1 MGMLQRRTA
10 ARVTLLALLG
20 ASATVRAADA
30 PPPDAAVQNVFTQT
44 VEQASA
50 PVPVKLGQNCEKAK
64 VRGFR
69 VLKRGPRSASADLP
83 QGYYPITAEVELQCG
98 SAEQVQRWNGQ
109 LEIQLYQN
117 SAQAWTM
124 RW

>member
-1 MGMLQRRTA
+1 MRRLA
-10 ARVTLLALLG
+10 LIALLG
-20 ASATVRAADA
+20 ASATVLAADA
-30 PPPDAAVQNVFTQT
+30 PPDAAVQNVFTQT

-50 PVPVKLGQNCEKAK
+50 PVPVKLGQTCEKAK

-69 VLKRGPRSASADLP
+69 VLKRGARSTSPDLP

-109 LEIQLYQN
+109 LELQLYQN